1 MPMRVNFQPMDK
13 ESELLFEMPKP
24 ASTALASW
32 YKKMPLHMDGEKV
45 TALAQSTADVS
56 NLTLK
61 GCSPFLDGLT
71 AGYMFSLPFD
81 VEFRKKA
88 DGFFDIRWATEV
100 HYIATHGAD
109 QTPGLPPPIGG
120 SKDVFKWRPRW
131 RIITPRGY
139 SALFTHPINRHDLPF
154 RTFSGVVDTDT
165 YNIDVDFPF
174 QILDDKLEDIYI
186 LKKGTPICQ
195 VIPFKRDSWS
205 SKSVPADENQTRK
218 NYFDLKSQIVRSYK
232 NKFWHKKTYL

>member
-1 MPMRVNFQPMDK
+1 MDK

-32 YKKMPLHMDGEKV
+32 YKKMPLHLDGEKV

-109 QTPGLPPPIGG
+109 QTPGLPSPIGG

-174 QILDDKLEDIYI
+174 QVLDDKLEDIYI

-205 SKSVPADENQTRK
+205 SKSLPADENQTRK